1 MGSLRVLIAVS
12 LYFITANGFRS
23 QSNGVYLGAEGGTGL
38 ATLRGDLYNDMSP
51 LLSYSGGVFVQYN
64 CRRVF
69 SIRTG
74 WYYDLKGSGIETQA
88 RVDSLRFVNVRA
100 KSKFNYA
107 TVPLLFGFRF
117 GENMSF
123 FVNIGPY
130 ASFLLKQTTY
140 VPSVEGAPVVI
151 TDDTRHFRNTEFG
164 AALGLGISYPIANR
178 LVLSAE
184 IRNNL
189 GLTEINDSYITDSK
203 SARTNVVNLMLGVAY
218 RLGGQKEALP
228 DSK

>member
-1 MGSLRVLIAVS
+1 MKLQRILIVVS
-12 LYFITANGFRS
+12 LYFLTANGLRS
-23 QSNGVYLGAEGGTGL
+23 QNDGVYLGAEGGTGL

-74 WYYDLKGSGIETQA
+74 WYYDLKGTGFETQA

-100 KSKFNYA
+100 KSKYNYA

-117 GENMSF
+117 GENISF
-123 FVNIGPY
+123 FVNIGSY

-140 VPSVEGAPVVI
+140 VPPVEDAPVVI
-151 TDDTRHFRNTEFG
+151 TDDTRSFRNTEFG
-164 AALGLGISYPIANR
+164 AALGLGISYPVADR

-184 IRNNL
+184 VRNNL
-189 GLTEINDSYITDSK
+189 GLTEINDNYISESK
-203 SARTNVVNLMLGVAY
+203 SVRTNALNLTLGVAY
-218 RLGGQKEALP
+218 KLGSQKPVVP